1 MGRGVVKLS
10 VAKSGPVRASPRIL
24 GEGAMANLISNQ
36 LFLGRQREVA
46 RLYCALC
53 TREAAYSTVF
63 KHGSTYCS
71 VECVQAVPGLYL
83 G

>member
-1 MGRGVVKLS
+1 
-10 VAKSGPVRASPRIL
+10 
-24 GEGAMANLISNQ
+24 